1 MIKQEAF
8 EVNQAGGTF
17 LCILAREEKNGP
29 SADHILRVKFGST
42 STWSEVNPRDIREW
56 ASERGYP
63 IVMELGYI

>member
-1 MIKQEAF
+1 MIKQQAF
-8 EVNQAGGTF
+8 EVNHPLGTF

-42 STWSEVNPRDIREW
+42 STWSEVSPRDVREW